1 MPILMTIVVF
11 FALAV
16 GGGLFGR
23 TTRLPPKE
31 AMARVVGGLEHT
43 EQMPA
48 HPSLALFEVMKKLG
62 NIVPQ
67 SPKDVTM
74 MQRRLIRAG
83 YRKEG
88 ALKILYGTKA
98 VLGVVLPLLVGAMVA
113 GSSTDPSNKF
123 VAIMIATAVGFFGP
137 NEYVRRVAQRRQKQ
151 ISR

>member
-11 FALAV
+11 FAIAV
-16 GGGLFGR
+16 GGALFGMKMWLR
-23 TTRLPPKE
+23 PKE
-31 AMARVVGGLEHT
+31 GMDRVVGGLEHT

-83 YRKEG
+83 SRKEG
-88 ALKILYGTKA
+88 AVTILYGTKA
-98 VLGVVLPLLVGAMVA
+98 AMGVVFPLMVGGLVA

-123 VAIMIATAVGFFGP
+123 VAILIATAVGF
-137 NEYVRRVAQRRQKQ
+137 
-151 ISR
+151 